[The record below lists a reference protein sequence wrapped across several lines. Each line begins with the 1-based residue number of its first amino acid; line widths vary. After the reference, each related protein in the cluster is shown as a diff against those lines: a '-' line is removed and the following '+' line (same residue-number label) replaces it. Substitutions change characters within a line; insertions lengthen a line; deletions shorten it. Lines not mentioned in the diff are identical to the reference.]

1 MGWRVSKIRKLDLGD
16 LIQQSDPPHLRTFG
30 SAEKTPGHF
39 EATSGATI
47 VREIEGELVKTAD
60 PEMLGNWSYKSNR
73 ILVAPKIG
81 L

>member
-1 MGWRVSKIRKLDLGD
+1 LGWRVSKIRKLDLGD

-47 VREIEGELVKTAD
+47 VREIECDLV
-60 PEMLGNWSYKSNR
+60 
-73 ILVAPKIG
+73 
-81 L
+81 